1 MSDEIKIGSVLVWEE
16 GHVGVQRYVVTGATR
31 TSWIV
36 QEQVRRA
43 QPRTEGGVTRYERP
57 TYGPDLSTFEEKV
70 DKKTL
75 QFRGPKSEYAR
86 LVTLA
91 RHEDRVEAYK
101 LLPRVEEALDGA
113 SLGTLR
119 AVAALLGLD
128 LSPKTE

>member
-1 MSDEIKIGSVLVWEE
+1 MSDEIKIGSVLVWGESPR
-16 GHVGVQRYVVTGATR
+16 GVQRYVVTGSTR
-31 TSWIV
+31 TSWII

-43 QPRTEGGVTRYERP
+43 QPRTEGGVARYERP

-75 QFRGPKSEYAR
+75 QFRGKNEYAR

-91 RHEDRVEAYK
+91 QHEDRVEAYK
-101 LLPRVEEALDGA
+101 ILPRVKEALDGA

-128 LSPKTE
+128 LSSKTE